1 MLLRVLLPQKW
12 GWVQEMYA
20 FTVSLFVI
28 GVRHVDL
35 ILHMM
40 AQPPWDS
47 RMMMGAGRPYYI
59 LHYTYGNDYN
69 ADGKHTPG
77 VGHAA
82 AHVGQS
88 IGVCAWMGCCP
99 SSLYSA

>member
-1 MLLRVLLPQKW
+1 LLLLLQKW

-47 RMMMGAGRPYYI
+47 RMMMGVGRPYYI

-77 VGHAA
+77 TKPAA
-82 AHVGQS
+82 ACVHEPQHHSVYLD
-88 IGVCAWMGCCP
+88 GC
-99 SSLYSA
+99 

>member
-1 MLLRVLLPQKW
+1 VCCLLSQKW

-20 FTVSLFVI
+20 FTISLFVI

-40 AQPPWDS
+40 AQPPWDT
-47 RMMMGAGRPYYI
+47 RMAMGPGRPYYI

-69 ADGKHTPG
+69 AEGKHTPG
-77 VGHAA
+77 DE
-82 AHVGQS
+82 
-88 IGVCAWMGCCP
+88 
-99 SSLYSA
+99 

>member
-1 MLLRVLLPQKW
+1 M
-12 GWVQEMYA
+12 QEMYA

-47 RMMMGAGRPYYI
+47 RMAMGSGRPYYI

-69 ADGKHTPG
+69 AEGKHTPG
-77 VGHAA
+77 G
-82 AHVGQS
+82 GLWIS
-88 IGVCAWMGCCP
+88 CCTIC
-99 SSLYSA
+99 

>member
-1 MLLRVLLPQKW
+1 MLKLHCCCLWLLLQKW

-20 FTVSLFVI
+20 FTVSLYVI

-40 AQPPWDS
+40 AQPPWDN
-47 RMMMGAGRPYYI
+47 RMSLGVGRPYYI
-59 LHYTYGNDYN
+59 CHYTYGNDYS

-77 VGHAA
+77 ASTVLVMLG
-82 AHVGQS
+82 G
-88 IGVCAWMGCCP
+88 
-99 SSLYSA
+99 